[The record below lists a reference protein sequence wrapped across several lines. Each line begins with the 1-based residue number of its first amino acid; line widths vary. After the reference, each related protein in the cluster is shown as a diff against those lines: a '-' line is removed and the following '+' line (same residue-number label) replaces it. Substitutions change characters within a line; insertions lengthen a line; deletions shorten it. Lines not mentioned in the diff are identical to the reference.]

1 MCPWFNSRWY
11 HTKRARVRVS
21 TERVRSISLALF
33 LITHSHT
40 QTESV
45 MFDFQKLSVYQ
56 KAKDVNKQVLE
67 IIADN
72 SFDRHV
78 NDQLKRASFSILLN
92 LAEGSSR
99 FSSADRRRFMIMARG
114 SAFECVAVL
123 DFLHEKKMIEKSE
136 YNALYSQYEEI
147 SKMLY
152 ALIRKFS

>member
-1 MCPWFNSRWY
+1 
-11 HTKRARVRVS
+11 VS

-33 LITHSHT
+33 LITQSHT
-40 QTESV
+40 QTEAV

-56 KAKDVNKQVLE
+56 KAKDVNKQVIE

-99 FSSADRRRFMIMARG
+99 FSSADRRRFMVMARG

-123 DFLHEKKMIEKSE
+123 DFLREVECIDVRV
-136 YNALYSQYEEI
+136 YNDLLGRYEEI

-152 ALIRKFS
+152 SLIKKFS

>member
-1 MCPWFNSRWY
+1 KVQLSESEY
-11 HTKRARVRVS
+11 
-21 TERVRSISLALF
+21 RVRSISLALF
-33 LITHSHT
+33 LITQSHT
-40 QTESV
+40 QTEAV

-56 KAKDVNKQVLE
+56 KAKDVNKQVIE

-99 FSSADRRRFMIMARG
+99 FSSADRRRFMVMARG

-123 DFLHEKKMIEKSE
+123 DFLREVECIDVRV
-136 YNALYSQYEEI
+136 YNDLLGRYEEI

-152 ALIRKFS
+152 SLIKKFS

>member
-1 MCPWFNSRWY
+1 M
-11 HTKRARVRVS
+11 S

-33 LITHSHT
+33 LITQSHT
-40 QTESV
+40 QTEAV

-56 KAKDVNKQVLE
+56 KAKDVNKQVIE

-99 FSSADRRRFMIMARG
+99 FSSADRRRFMVMARG

-123 DFLHEKKMIEKSE
+123 DFLREVECIDVRV
-136 YNALYSQYEEI
+136 YNDLLGRYEEI

-152 ALIRKFS
+152 SLIKKFS